1 MRSIRSSNRGSPAI
15 PSRITRANHIA
26 KPLPRNDRAH
36 LFEKLRT
43 LCSPRVAVEAVL
55 GKGKLFIALHGTIL
69 PKNALFVGVSL
80 EVFVD
85 ASSTKESIQPTID
98 ALNAA
103 WNRGDGKAFAAQ
115 CTEDVDFINLLGMHV
130 KGRAAVIG
138 MHETIFKGPFAG
150 STLEFSIECVRA
162 VANDAIVAVVPGEL
176 EIPSGPVKGH
186 VRTVATVLF
195 VREESEWH
203 VASFQNTKREATE
216 PNYTRVMLETFSE
229 KSKVK

>member
-1 MRSIRSSNRGSPAI
+1 MYLSLAG
-15 PSRITRANHIA
+15 
-26 KPLPRNDRAH
+26 
-36 LFEKLRT
+36 

-69 PKNALFVGVSL
+69 LKNALLVGVSL
-80 EVFVD
+80 EAFVD

-103 WNRGDGKAFAAQ
+103 WNRGDGKAFAAE
-115 CTEDVDFINLLGMHV
+115 CTEDVDFINLL
-130 KGRAAVIG
+130 G

-229 KSKVK
+229 KSKGK